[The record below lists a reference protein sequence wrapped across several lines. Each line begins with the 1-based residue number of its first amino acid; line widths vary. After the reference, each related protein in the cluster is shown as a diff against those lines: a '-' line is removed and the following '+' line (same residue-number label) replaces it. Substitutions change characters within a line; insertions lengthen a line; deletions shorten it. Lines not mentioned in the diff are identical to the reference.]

1 MVHGNSPKKS
11 HGTPTL
17 SIVKCPDC
25 GAEVEM
31 FSTDPMAT
39 CETCGRTVF
48 NESNTC
54 IRYCPRAEECWGT
67 ERYEEFKRCTGIETA
82 EEATERP
89 NTD

>member
-17 SIVKCPDC
+17 SIVECPDC

-67 ERYEEFKRCTGIETA
+67 ELYEEFKRCTGIETA